1 MEQIGIVCLSIGSV
15 NVTLMKGRDGEF
27 ADMAA
32 SSRRHSDFC
41 GLQETAWIER

>member
-15 NVTLMKGRDGEF
+15 NVTLTKGGDGEF

-32 SSRRHSDFC
+32 ISRRHSDFC
-41 GLQETAWIER
+41 CLQEAAW